1 VEDRPKRQDK
11 PEKNVPCD
19 YWLKDMTESGVYVPN
34 RDITDKYSLNVCIFL
49 SLSISM
55 TKKNMYLF
63 VLRSFQY
70 SRLLETL
77 LLPLLHLPFSLYS
90 HVSHKK
96 KINQS
101 KTQKQNGHGATSTV
115 FICRN
120 KETQKQFAAKRVDK
134 KKMIAMVRYI
144 QFHTPHQNLLYLLI
158 HVPPLQN
165 THSMHINKD
174 LSPNVW

>member
-1 VEDRPKRQDK
+1 MSTNVLLSKIFGCDWLFGGGDAKVEDRPKRQDK

-49 SLSISM
+49 SLSLSM

-96 KINQS
+96 NQS
-101 KTQKQNGHGATSTV
+101 
-115 FICRN
+115 I
-120 KETQKQFAAKRVDK
+120 
-134 KKMIAMVRYI
+134 
-144 QFHTPHQNLLYLLI
+144 
-158 HVPPLQN
+158 QN
-165 THSMHINKD
+165 TETKRTWC
-174 LSPNVW
+174 NVHGFHM